1 MRQQSPYA
9 PAELRVPSPP
19 KPDSQVTGGE
29 GGIRTPDRL
38 APMPHFECGAF
49 DHSATSPG
57 ANNGATLPLRSGRVL
72 GEDGGS
78 DKAREARISEPSGS
92 NGGRQAWDRQTR

>member
-9 PAELRVPSPP
+9 PSELRVACHP

-57 ANNGATLPLRSGRVL
+57 AITGGLIPPWSARVL

-78 DKAREARISEPSGS
+78 DKAREGRNSQASGS
-92 NGGRQAWDRQTR
+92 NRRQARVGPPYA